1 MKYQIGNNFLIME
14 TRFALFFYLKNMK
27 ISYQHIDTMMDSYQ
41 L

>member
-27 ISYQHIDTMMDSYQ
+27 ISCHNRNYFSGEVE
-41 L
+41 